1 MLPLDTQKKLRNF
14 VKDVAPEIVKFLKC
28 VSFIDPLLKTNL
40 TPVYVYVLQKYMYM
54 RVSTTLVCDLER
66 FGVINEKMHRIN
78 TTKLFMCVNTGIP
91 FSCLTY

>member
-40 TPVYVYVLQKYMYM
+40 TPVYVNVLQKYMFM
-54 RVSTTLVCDLER
+54 RVSTTLLVCDLVR

-78 TTKLFMCVNTGIP
+78 TTKLFMYVNTGMF
-91 FSCLTY
+91 FSC

>member
-40 TPVYVYVLQKYMYM
+40 TSAYVYVLQKYMFM

-78 TTKLFMCVNTGIP
+78 TTKLFMYVNTGIP